1 MRDREISVEQEH
13 LDRVYRRL
21 EEKIHEAEFLMNDAA
36 KRGQVGTPGALAERD
51 AQVFR
56 AGIHLNRLNNEF
68 EDFLFGR
75 IDLLLGKDGK
85 KGPDGAYT
93 AVEPAEGAVR
103 DDGTADI
110 AETLHIGRI
119 GVLDSEYAPLVI
131 DWRAPAAAPF
141 YRSTPVDPGRV
152 VRRRVIRSKGRRV
165 LGVEDDLMRPE
176 LKAFLDGGELAVIGD
191 GALMA
196 ALGQARSHT
205 MRDIVASI
213 QAEQDLVIRAP
224 AASVTYVEGGPGTGK
239 TAVALHRA
247 AYLLYQDRR
256 RYSGGILIV
265 SPTPLLVAYTEGV
278 LPSLGEEGQVAI
290 RAIGSLVD
298 GAEATLYDSPSTARA
313 KGSYRMLRVLRKAAR
328 GALELGPAGMLGGA
342 DGSGTGAGGGSA
354 SGSGASGADA
364 SGAGAGGADASG
376 TGTGGANGTRSG
388 RSAGNGTGS
397 EMSGAEASG
406 TGVGGANGT
415 RSGRSAGNG
424 TGSEMSGAD
433 ASGSEAGEAEASGS
447 GTSGADASG
456 TGTSGAYGTR
466 SGRSGANGAGAG
478 NGSGVGTAAANG
490 RGSGTAPASSGS
502 ASATAPTQ
510 LSFGDDGDGESPAAP
525 APVGPPT
532 RLRVVAFG
540 RRLELEA
547 AELERI
553 RRNALGGTAPVN
565 LLRPRAR
572 KLLLDALWA
581 QSGAATRHTDPELA
595 AELRSSFDEDV
606 TSEDSFIAFLDAW
619 WPELTPRA
627 VLAAMADER
636 RLGRW
641 ARRILNPG
649 EVRRVARSLRRDGH
663 SVHDIAMLDEL
674 QAILGTPARPRK
686 KRELDPLDQL
696 TGLEELMP
704 VREESQRERAERLAQ
719 ERTEYA
725 HVIVDEAQDLTPM
738 QWRMVGRRGR
748 HATWTVVGDPAQS
761 SWSDPDEAAEARDEA
776 LGTRPRRRFE
786 LTVNYRNPA
795 EIAELAAK
803 VLALAMPGS
812 KAPSAVR
819 STGVEPRFTVV
830 QKSLG
835 ETVRAEAARLLDLVD
850 GTVGVVVAM
859 QRREEAARWLAGLGE
874 RVVALGSLEAKG
886 LEYDATVVV
895 SPAEIADESPAG
907 LRVLYVALTRATQQL
922 TVVSADRDQP
932 DGSGV
937 PDLLRD

>member
-1 MRDREISVEQEH
+1 MAAQAQQDSAVDSEHDPARRDSAREDSVRDREIDVEQAH

-21 EEKIHEAEFLMNDAA
+21 EEKIHEAEFLMHDAA
-36 KRGQVGTPGALAERD
+36 QRGHVGTPGALAERD

-93 AVEPAEGAVR
+93 AVEPAEGALGP
-103 DDGTADI
+103 DNTADI

-119 GVLDSEYAPLVI
+119 GVLDEDYAPLVI

-176 LKAFLDGGELAVIGD
+176 VTARLDGEELAVVGD

-196 ALGQARSHT
+196 ALGQARTHS

-213 QAEQDLVIRAP
+213 QAEQDRVIRAP

-256 RYSGGILIV
+256 RYAGGILIV

-298 GAEATLYDSPSTARA
+298 GAEATLYDSPATARA
-313 KGSYRMLRVLRKAAR
+313 KGSSRMLRVLRKAAR
-328 GALELGPAGMLGGA
+328 GALEPA
-342 DGSGTGAGGGSA
+342 DS
-354 SGSGASGADA
+354 
-364 SGAGAGGADASG
+364 
-376 TGTGGANGTRSG
+376 
-388 RSAGNGTGS
+388 
-397 EMSGAEASG
+397 
-406 TGVGGANGT
+406 
-415 RSGRSAGNG
+415 
-424 TGSEMSGAD
+424 
-433 ASGSEAGEAEASGS
+433 
-447 GTSGADASG
+447 
-456 TGTSGAYGTR
+456 
-466 SGRSGANGAGAG
+466 
-478 NGSGVGTAAANG
+478 
-490 RGSGTAPASSGS
+490 
-502 ASATAPTQ
+502 PT
-510 LSFGDDGDGESPAAP
+510 L
-525 APVGPPT
+525 
-532 RLRVVAFG
+532 LRVVAFG

-547 AELERI
+547 EELAGI
-553 RRNALGGTAPVN
+553 RRTVLGGTAPVN

-572 KLLLDALWA
+572 RLLLDALWE
-581 QSGAATRHTDPELA
+581 QSGAGARHTDPELA

-606 TSEDSFIAFLDAW
+606 SSEDSFTAFLDAW
-619 WPELTPRA
+619 WPELSPGA

-641 ARRILNPG
+641 ARRVLNPG
-649 EVRRVARSLRRDGH
+649 EVRKVARSLRREGH
-663 SVHDIAMLDEL
+663 SVHDIALLDEL
-674 QAILGTPARPRK
+674 QAIVGTPARPRK
-686 KRELDPLDQL
+686 RREQDPLDQL

-704 VREESQRERAERLAQ
+704 QREETQWERAERLAQ

-761 SWSDPDEAAEARDEA
+761 SWSDPDEAAAARDEA
-776 LGTRPRRRFE
+776 LGSRPRRRFE

-812 KAPSAVR
+812 PSPSAVR
-819 STGVEPRFTVV
+819 STGVRPRFAVV
-830 QKSLG
+830 AESLAR
-835 ETVRAEAARLLDLVD
+835 TARAEAARLLGLVD

-859 QRREEAARWLAGLGE
+859 NRREEARRWLAGLGD

-922 TVVSADRDQP
+922 TVVSSERDEP
-932 DGSGV
+932 DASGV

>member
-1 MRDREISVEQEH
+1 MAAQEAVDTVRDREIGVEQEH
-13 LDRVYRRL
+13 LDHVYRRL

-36 KRGQVGTPGALAERD
+36 QRGQVGTPGALAERD

-75 IDLLLGKDGK
+75 IDLLYGKDGK

-93 AVEPAEGAVR
+93 SVEPAEDAVR
-103 DDGTADI
+103 PDNTADI
-110 AETLHIGRI
+110 GETLHIGRI
-119 GVLDSEYAPLVI
+119 GVLDSDYAPLVI

-152 VRRRVIRSKGRRV
+152 VRRRVIRSKGRQV

-176 LKAFLDGGELAVIGD
+176 LRASLDGHELPVIGD

-205 MRDIVASI
+205 MRDIVSSI

-256 RYSGGILIV
+256 RYAGGILIV
-265 SPTPLLVAYTEGV
+265 SPTPLLVSYTEGV

-290 RAIGSLVD
+290 RAVGSLVD
-298 GAEATLYDSPSTARA
+298 GAEATAYDEPAVARI
-313 KGSYRMLRVLRKAAR
+313 KGSSRMLHVLRKAAR
-328 GALELGPAGMLGGA
+328 GALETPAPKGQAQLALGEDP
-342 DGSGTGAGGGSA
+342 D
-354 SGSGASGADA
+354 
-364 SGAGAGGADASG
+364 
-376 TGTGGANGTRSG
+376 
-388 RSAGNGTGS
+388 
-397 EMSGAEASG
+397 GAE
-406 TGVGGANGT
+406 
-415 RSGRSAGNG
+415 
-424 TGSEMSGAD
+424 
-433 ASGSEAGEAEASGS
+433 
-447 GTSGADASG
+447 
-456 TGTSGAYGTR
+456 
-466 SGRSGANGAGAG
+466 
-478 NGSGVGTAAANG
+478 
-490 RGSGTAPASSGS
+490 
-502 ASATAPTQ
+502 
-510 LSFGDDGDGESPAAP
+510 ESAAP
-525 APVGPPT
+525 AGTPT

-547 AELERI
+547 DELRRI
-553 RRNALGGTAPVN
+553 RHNVLGGTAPVN

-572 KLLLDALWA
+572 RLLLDALYA
-581 QSGAATRHTDPELA
+581 KSGAAGRHSDPELA

-606 TSEDSFIAFLDAW
+606 STEDAFLGFLDAW
-619 WPELTPRA
+619 WPELTPRR
-627 VLAAMADER
+627 VLDAMSDER

-649 EVRRVARSLRRDGH
+649 EVRRLARSLRRTEL
-663 SVHDIAMLDEL
+663 SVHDVALLDEL
-674 QAILGTPARPRK
+674 HTLVGAPSRPRK
-686 KRELDPLDQL
+686 KREYDPLDQL

-704 VREESQRERAERLAQ
+704 VREETQRERAERLAA

-748 HATWTVVGDPAQS
+748 HATWTIVGDPAQS
-761 SWSDPDEAAEARDEA
+761 SWSDPDEAAAARDEA
-776 LGTRPRRRFE
+776 LGSRPRRRFE

-803 VLALAMPGS
+803 VLALAMPGKES
-812 KAPSAVR
+812 PRAVR
-819 STGVEPRFTVV
+819 STGVEPRFVRV
-830 QKSLG
+830 REVGGKPDLA
-835 ETVRAEAARLLDLVD
+835 ETVRSEARLLLERVE

-859 QRREEAARWLAGLGE
+859 NRRQEAARWLAELGD

-922 TVVSADRDQP
+922 TVVAAAADMP
-932 DGSGV
+932 DEAGV

>member
-1 MRDREISVEQEH
+1 MAAQDAAVESLRDREIGVEQEH
-13 LDRVYRRL
+13 LDRVYHRL
-21 EEKIHEAEFLMNDAA
+21 EEKIHEAEFLMDDAV

-56 AGIHLNRLNNEF
+56 AGIHLNRLNSEF

-75 IDLLLGKDGK
+75 IDLLLGKDGER
-85 KGPDGAYT
+85 GPDGAYT
-93 AVEPAEGAVR
+93 SVEPADDTVR
-103 DDGTADI
+103 EDATADI

-119 GVLDSEYAPLVI
+119 GVLDSDYAPLVI

-141 YRSTPVDPGRV
+141 YRSTPKEPGRV
-152 VRRRVIRSKGRRV
+152 VRRRVIRSKGRKV

-176 LKAFLDGGELAVIGD
+176 LTAFLGGEKLPVIGD

-205 MRDIVASI
+205 MRDIVSSI

-224 AASVTYVEGGPGTGK
+224 AASVTEVTGGPGTGK

-256 RYSGGILIV
+256 RYAGGILIV

-290 RAIGSLVD
+290 RAIGSLSD
-298 GAEATLYDSPSTARA
+298 DAAGPEGATAYDEPAVARI
-313 KGSYRMLRVLRKAAR
+313 KGSSRMLHVLRRAAR
-328 GALELGPAGMLGGA
+328 GALEQGRPTAPREEAGQLAFGEEPGQ
-342 DGSGTGAGGGSA
+342 GSA
-354 SGSGASGADA
+354 
-364 SGAGAGGADASG
+364 
-376 TGTGGANGTRSG
+376 
-388 RSAGNGTGS
+388 
-397 EMSGAEASG
+397 
-406 TGVGGANGT
+406 
-415 RSGRSAGNG
+415 
-424 TGSEMSGAD
+424 
-433 ASGSEAGEAEASGS
+433 
-447 GTSGADASG
+447 
-456 TGTSGAYGTR
+456 
-466 SGRSGANGAGAG
+466 
-478 NGSGVGTAAANG
+478 
-490 RGSGTAPASSGS
+490 
-502 ASATAPTQ
+502 AT
-510 LSFGDDGDGESPAAP
+510 
-525 APVGPPT
+525 PPT

-540 RRLELEA
+540 ARVELEA
-547 AELERI
+547 DELQRV
-553 RRNALGGTAPVN
+553 RHNALGGTAPVN

-572 KLLLDALWA
+572 KLLLDALWSKS
-581 QSGAATRHTDPELA
+581 SGRGRYTDPQLI

-606 TSEDSFIAFLDAW
+606 STETPFLEFLDAW
-619 WPELTPRA
+619 WPELTPRR

-636 RLGRW
+636 RLARW
-641 ARRILNPG
+641 SRRILNQG
-649 EVRRVARSLRRDGH
+649 ETRRLARSLKRLDADGGGPL
-663 SVHDIAMLDEL
+663 SVHDVALLDEL
-674 QAILGTPARPRK
+674 QALLGTPNRPRR
-686 KRELDPLDQL
+686 KREADPLDQL

-704 VREESQRERAERLAQ
+704 QREETQWERAERLAA

-748 HATWTVVGDPAQS
+748 HATWTIVGDPAQS
-761 SWSDPDEAAEARDEA
+761 SWSDPDEAAAARDEA
-776 LGTRPRRRFE
+776 LGSRPRRRFT

-803 VLALAMPGS
+803 VLALAMPGMES
-812 KAPSAVR
+812 PAAVR
-819 STGVEPRFTVV
+819 STGVVPRFEPVRGGD
-830 QKSLG
+830 LAA
-835 ETVRAEAARLLDLVD
+835 TVREEAARLLAEVD

-859 QRREEAARWLAGLGE
+859 NRRAQAREWLAELGE
-874 RVVALGSLEAKG
+874 RAVALGSLEAKG

-922 TVVSADRDQP
+922 TVVSGERDMP
-932 DGSGV
+932 DEDGV

>member
-1 MRDREISVEQEH
+1 MAAQAQQETALGSVHDSVRQKSLRDDSVRDREISVEQEH

-103 DDGTADI
+103 DNNTADI

-119 GVLDSEYAPLVI
+119 GVLDTDYAPLVI

-141 YRSTPVDPGRV
+141 YRSTPVEPGRV
-152 VRRRVIRSKGRRV
+152 VRRRVIRSKGRKV

-176 LKAFLDGGELAVIGD
+176 LKATLDGRELPVIGD

-256 RYSGGILIV
+256 RYAGGILIV

-298 GAEATLYDSPSTARA
+298 GAEAALYDSPAVARA
-313 KGSYRMLRVLRKAAR
+313 KGSYRMLKVLRKAAR
-328 GALELGPAGMLGGA
+328 GALEAPS
-342 DGSGTGAGGGSA
+342 GS
-354 SGSGASGADA
+354 SGSGGRS
-364 SGAGAGGADASG
+364 SNGGGPGRSS
-376 TGTGGANGTRSG
+376 NGG
-388 RSAGNGTGS
+388 RSA
-397 EMSGAEASG
+397 
-406 TGVGGANGT
+406 
-415 RSGRSAGNG
+415 
-424 TGSEMSGAD
+424 
-433 ASGSEAGEAEASGS
+433 
-447 GTSGADASG
+447 
-456 TGTSGAYGTR
+456 
-466 SGRSGANGAGAG
+466 AGA
-478 NGSGVGTAAANG
+478 SDQ
-490 RGSGTAPASSGS
+490 
-502 ASATAPTQ
+502 Q
-510 LSFGDDGDGESPAAP
+510 LSFGEGFGEDSDDDGDGRPQVPA
-525 APVGPPT
+525 GTPT

-547 AELERI
+547 PELDRI
-553 RRNALGGTAPVN
+553 RNNALSGTAPVN

-581 QSGAATRHTDPELA
+581 RSGAGTRHSDPELA
-595 AELRSSFDEDV
+595 AELRSSFDEDI
-606 TSEDSFIAFLDAW
+606 TSEDSFIEFLDVW
-619 WPELTPRA
+619 WPELTPRG

-649 EVRRVARSLRRDGH
+649 EVRRVARSLKRDGL
-663 SVHDIAMLDEL
+663 SVHDVAMLDEL
-674 QAILGTPARPRK
+674 NAILGSPARPRK
-686 KRELDPLDQL
+686 RRELDPLDQL

-704 VREESQRERAERLAQ
+704 TREETQWERAERLAQ

-748 HATWTVVGDPAQS
+748 QATWTVVGDPAQS

-776 LGTRPRRRFE
+776 LGSRPRRRFT
-786 LTVNYRNPA
+786 LSVNYRNPA

-803 VLALAMPGS
+803 ILALAMPGAES
-812 KAPSAVR
+812 PSAVR
-819 STGVEPRFTVV
+819 STGVEPYFAVV
-830 QKSLG
+830 RDSLAQ
-835 ETVRAEAARLLDLVD
+835 TVRAEAARLLDRVD

-859 QRREEAARWLAGLGE
+859 NRRDEAARWLKGLGD

-922 TVVSADRDQP
+922 TIVSADRDEP
-932 DGSGV
+932 DGNGV

>member
-1 MRDREISVEQEH
+1 MAAQAQQETALRSASDTVQDSVREREISVEQEH

-21 EEKIHEAEFLMNDAA
+21 EEKIHQAEFLLQDASQ
-36 KRGQVGTPGALAERD
+36 RGQVGTPGALAERD

-93 AVEPAEGAVR
+93 AVEPAEGVIR
-103 DDGTADI
+103 DDNTADI

-119 GVLDSEYAPLVI
+119 GVLDEEYAPLVI

-176 LKAFLDGGELAVIGD
+176 LTAYLAGRELPAIGD

-196 ALGQARSHT
+196 ALGQARTHT
-205 MRDIVASI
+205 MRDIVSSI

-224 AASVTYVEGGPGTGK
+224 AASVAYVEGGPGTGK

-256 RYSGGILIV
+256 RYAGGILIV

-298 GAEATLYDSPSTARA
+298 GAEATLYDSPAVARA

-328 GALELGPAGMLGGA
+328 GALEVSPRSTTGP
-342 DGSGTGAGGGSA
+342 TGP
-354 SGSGASGADA
+354 
-364 SGAGAGGADASG
+364 
-376 TGTGGANGTRSG
+376 TG
-388 RSAGNGTGS
+388 
-397 EMSGAEASG
+397 
-406 TGVGGANGT
+406 
-415 RSGRSAGNG
+415 
-424 TGSEMSGAD
+424 
-433 ASGSEAGEAEASGS
+433 
-447 GTSGADASG
+447 
-456 TGTSGAYGTR
+456 
-466 SGRSGANGAGAG
+466 
-478 NGSGVGTAAANG
+478 
-490 RGSGTAPASSGS
+490 
-502 ASATAPTQ
+502 Q
-510 LSFGDDGDGESPAAP
+510 LAFGDDTDAP
-525 APVGPPT
+525 AGTPT
-532 RLRVVAFG
+532 RLRVVAFN

-547 AELERI
+547 DALDHV
-553 RRNALGGTAPVN
+553 RRTALSGTAPVN

-572 KLLLDALWA
+572 KLLLDALWER
-581 QSGAATRHTDPELA
+581 SGAASRHTDPQLA
-595 AELRSSFDEDV
+595 AELRLSFDEDV
-606 TSEDSFIAFLDAW
+606 STEDAFIEFLDAW
-619 WPELTPRA
+619 WPELTPRG

-649 EVRRVARSLRRDGH
+649 EVRRVARSLKRDGH

-674 QAILGTPARPRK
+674 QAILGSPARPKK

-696 TGLEELMP
+696 TGLDELMP

-719 ERTEYA
+719 ERVEYA

-776 LGTRPRRRFE
+776 LGTRPRRRFT

-795 EIAELAAK
+795 EIADLAAK
-803 VLALAMPGS
+803 VLALAMPGAQS
-812 KAPSAVR
+812 PRAVR
-819 STGVEPRFTVV
+819 STGIVPRYSVV
-830 QKSLG
+830 GRTLA
-835 ETVRAEAARLLDLVD
+835 ETVREETARLLDQVD

-859 QRREEAARWLAGLGE
+859 NRREEARRWLEGLGD
-874 RVVALGSLEAKG
+874 RAVALGSLEAKG

-922 TVVSADRDQP
+922 TVVSGERDQP
-932 DGSGV
+932 DADGV

>member
-1 MRDREISVEQEH
+1 MAAQAPQETALEDSSRNREIGVEQVH
-13 LDRVYRRL
+13 LNRVYQRL

-36 KRGQVGTPGALAERD
+36 QRGQVGTPGALAERD

-56 AGIHLNRLNNEF
+56 AGVHLNRLNNEF

-75 IDLLLGKDGK
+75 IDLLPGKDGK

-103 DDGTADI
+103 EDNTADI

-119 GVLDSEYAPLVI
+119 GVLDQDYAPLVI

-165 LGVEDDLMRPE
+165 LSVEDDLMRPE
-176 LKAFLDGGELAVIGD
+176 LKAFLGGDELPVIGD

-256 RYSGGILIV
+256 RYAGGILIV

-298 GAEATLYDSPSTARA
+298 GAEATLYDSPATARA
-313 KGSYRMLRVLRKAAR
+313 KGSYRMLKVLRKAAR
-328 GALELGPAGMLGGA
+328 GALELGPGN
-342 DGSGTGAGGGSA
+342 
-354 SGSGASGADA
+354 GADA
-364 SGAGAGGADASG
+364 RRP
-376 TGTGGANGTRSG
+376 ANG
-388 RSAGNGTGS
+388 
-397 EMSGAEASG
+397 
-406 TGVGGANGT
+406 
-415 RSGRSAGNG
+415 
-424 TGSEMSGAD
+424 D
-433 ASGSEAGEAEASGS
+433 I
-447 GTSGADASG
+447 
-456 TGTSGAYGTR
+456 
-466 SGRSGANGAGAG
+466 
-478 NGSGVGTAAANG
+478 AANRTG
-490 RGSGTAPASSGS
+490 
-502 ASATAPTQ
+502 Q
-510 LSFGDDGDGESPAAP
+510 LAFGDDDASARTPA
-525 APVGPPT
+525 GPST

-547 AELERI
+547 DALERI
-553 RRNALGGTAPVN
+553 RRTALGGTAPVN

-581 QSGAATRHTDPELA
+581 QSGGATRHTDPELA
-595 AELRSSFDEDV
+595 AELRASFDEDV
-606 TSEDSFIAFLDAW
+606 MSEDSFIAFVDAW

-627 VLAAMADER
+627 VLTAMADER

-641 ARRILNPG
+641 ARRVLNPG
-649 EVRRVARSLRRDGH
+649 EVRKVARSLKRDGY

-674 QAILGTPARPRK
+674 QSILGTPARPRK
-686 KRELDPLDQL
+686 TRELDPLDQL

-704 VREESQRERAERLAQ
+704 VREESQRERAERLAA
-719 ERTEYA
+719 ERIEYA
-725 HVIVDEAQDLTPM
+725 HVIVDESQDVTPM
-738 QWRMVGRRGR
+738 QWRMLGRRGR

-761 SWSDPDEAAEARDEA
+761 SWSDVDEAAEARDEA
-776 LGTRPRRRFE
+776 LGTRPRRRFQ

-795 EIAELAAK
+795 EIAQLAAK

-812 KAPSAVR
+812 TAPSAVR
-819 STGVEPRFTVV
+819 STGVEPRFTAVRD
-830 QKSLG
+830 SLPQ
-835 ETVRAEAARLLDLVD
+835 TVREEAARLLDRVD

-859 QRREEAARWLAGLGE
+859 QRREEAAKWLAGLGD

-922 TVVSADRDQP
+922 TVVSGDRDEP
-932 DGSGV
+932 DASGV

>member
-1 MRDREISVEQEH
+1 MAAQAQPSAVGSVQDSVRDREISGEQEH

-56 AGIHLNRLNNEF
+56 AGVHLNRLNNEF

-75 IDLLLGKDGK
+75 IDLLPGKDGK

-103 DDGTADI
+103 EDSTADI

-176 LKAFLDGGELAVIGD
+176 LKAFLDGHELPVIGD

-298 GAEATLYDSPSTARA
+298 GVEATLYDSPAVARA
-313 KGSYRMLRVLRKAAR
+313 KGSYRMLKVLRKAAR
-328 GALELGPAGMLGGA
+328 GVLELGAG
-342 DGSGTGAGGGSA
+342 GTEAGPGGSA
-354 SGSGASGADA
+354 RARGAGRAPGRPDSGQLAFGDFDA
-364 SGAGAGGADASG
+364 SDGG
-376 TGTGGANGTRSG
+376 TGD
-388 RSAGNGTGS
+388 GNGT
-397 EMSGAEASG
+397 
-406 TGVGGANGT
+406 
-415 RSGRSAGNG
+415 
-424 TGSEMSGAD
+424 
-433 ASGSEAGEAEASGS
+433 
-447 GTSGADASG
+447 
-456 TGTSGAYGTR
+456 
-466 SGRSGANGAGAG
+466 
-478 NGSGVGTAAANG
+478 
-490 RGSGTAPASSGS
+490 
-502 ASATAPTQ
+502 ATAV
-510 LSFGDDGDGESPAAP
+510 SPQP
-525 APVGPPT
+525 PSGPPT

-547 AELERI
+547 DELERI
-553 RRNALGGTAPVN
+553 RRNALSGTAPVN

-581 QSGAATRHTDPELA
+581 RSGAGGRHTDPELA
-595 AELRSSFDEDV
+595 AELRSSFDEDI
-606 TSEDSFIAFLDAW
+606 TSEDGFIEFLDAW
-619 WPELTPRA
+619 WPELTPKT

-649 EVRRVARSLRRDGH
+649 EVRRVARSLRRDGLT
-663 SVHDIAMLDEL
+663 VHDIAMLDEL
-674 QAILGTPARPRK
+674 QAVLGAPARPRK
-686 KRELDPLDQL
+686 RRELDPLDQL

-719 ERTEYA
+719 ERVEYA

-776 LGTRPRRRFE
+776 LGSRPRRRFE
-786 LTVNYRNPA
+786 LTVNYRNPS

-803 VLALAMPGS
+803 VLALAMPGATS
-812 KAPSAVR
+812 PSAVR

-830 QKSLG
+830 RKSLG
-835 ETVRAEAARLLDLVD
+835 ETVREEAARLLGLVD

-859 QRREEAARWLAGLGE
+859 NRREEAARWLTGLGD

-922 TVVSADRDQP
+922 TVVSADRDQS
-932 DGSGV
+932 DGEGV

>member
-1 MRDREISVEQEH
+1 
-13 LDRVYRRL
+13 
-21 EEKIHEAEFLMNDAA
+21 MNDAA
-36 KRGQVGTPGALAERD
+36 QRGQVGTPGALAERD

-56 AGIHLNRLNNEF
+56 AGVHLNRLNNEF

-75 IDLLLGKDGK
+75 IDLLTGKDGK

-103 DDGTADI
+103 EDDTADI

-119 GVLDSEYAPLVI
+119 GVLDQDYAPLVI

-152 VRRRVIRSKGRRV
+152 VRRRVIRSKGRKV

-176 LKAFLDGGELAVIGD
+176 LTAFLDGHELPVIGD

-256 RYSGGILIV
+256 RYAGGILIV

-290 RAIGSLVD
+290 RAIGSLVE
-298 GAEATLYDSPSTARA
+298 GNEAALYDAPSVARA
-313 KGSYRMLRVLRKAAR
+313 KGSYRMLKVLRKAAR
-328 GALELGPAGMLGGA
+328 GALEL
-342 DGSGTGAGGGSA
+342 S
-354 SGSGASGADA
+354 DA
-364 SGAGAGGADASG
+364 
-376 TGTGGANGTRSG
+376 
-388 RSAGNGTGS
+388 
-397 EMSGAEASG
+397 
-406 TGVGGANGT
+406 
-415 RSGRSAGNG
+415 
-424 TGSEMSGAD
+424 
-433 ASGSEAGEAEASGS
+433 
-447 GTSGADASG
+447 
-456 TGTSGAYGTR
+456 
-466 SGRSGANGAGAG
+466 
-478 NGSGVGTAAANG
+478 
-490 RGSGTAPASSGS
+490 
-502 ASATAPTQ
+502 
-510 LSFGDDGDGESPAAP
+510 
-525 APVGPPT
+525 PT

-547 AELERI
+547 QDLEAI
-553 RRNALGGTAPVN
+553 RRAALGGTAPVN

-572 KLLLDALWA
+572 KLLLDALWE
-581 QSGAATRHTDPELA
+581 QSGSANRHSDPELA
-595 AELRSSFDEDV
+595 AELRSSFDEDI
-606 TSEDSFIAFLDAW
+606 TSEDAFIAFLDAW
-619 WPELTPRA
+619 WPELTPAA
-627 VLAAMADER
+627 VLDAMTDER

-649 EVRRVARSLRRDGH
+649 EVRKVARSLKRDGR
-663 SVHDIAMLDEL
+663 SVHDIALLDEL
-674 QAILGTPARPRK
+674 QAILGAPARPRR

-761 SWSDPDEAAEARDEA
+761 SWSDPDEAAQARDEA
-776 LGTRPRRRFE
+776 LGTRPRRRFQ

-795 EIAELAAK
+795 EIADLASK

-812 KAPSAVR
+812 ESPKAVR

-830 QKSLG
+830 EDTLA
-835 ETVRAEAARLLDLVD
+835 ETVRDEAARLLERVD

-859 QRREEAARWLAGLGE
+859 QRRAEARRWLAGLGD

-922 TVVSADRDQP
+922 TVVSAERDEP
-932 DGSGV
+932 DAAGV

>member
-1 MRDREISVEQEH
+1 MAAQHAAHAAHAAPDSLRDREIAVEQEH
-13 LDRVYRRL
+13 LDQVYRRL
-21 EEKIHEAEFLMNDAA
+21 EEKIHEAEFLMHDAA
-36 KRGQVGTPGALAERD
+36 QRGQVGTPGALAERD

-75 IDLLLGKDGK
+75 IDLLPGKDGK

-93 AVEPAEGAVR
+93 AVEPADGAVR
-103 DDGTADI
+103 TEGADQVADI

-119 GVLDSEYAPLVI
+119 GVLDADYTPLVI

-176 LKAFLDGGELAVIGD
+176 LTARLDGDDLAVIGD

-196 ALGQARSHT
+196 ALGQARGHT
-205 MRDIVASI
+205 MRDIVSSI

-224 AASVTYVEGGPGTGK
+224 AASVTQVEGGPGTGK

-256 RYSGGILIV
+256 RYAGGILIV

-290 RAIGSLVD
+290 RAVGSLVD
-298 GAEATLYDSPSTARA
+298 GADATVYDTPATARV
-313 KGSYRMLRVLRKAAR
+313 KGSSRMLRVLRKAAR
-328 GALELGPAGMLGGA
+328 GALELP
-342 DGSGTGAGGGSA
+342 GT
-354 SGSGASGADA
+354 
-364 SGAGAGGADASG
+364 
-376 TGTGGANGTRSG
+376 
-388 RSAGNGTGS
+388 
-397 EMSGAEASG
+397 
-406 TGVGGANGT
+406 
-415 RSGRSAGNG
+415 
-424 TGSEMSGAD
+424 
-433 ASGSEAGEAEASGS
+433 
-447 GTSGADASG
+447 
-456 TGTSGAYGTR
+456 
-466 SGRSGANGAGAG
+466 
-478 NGSGVGTAAANG
+478 
-490 RGSGTAPASSGS
+490 
-502 ASATAPTQ
+502 
-510 LSFGDDGDGESPAAP
+510 
-525 APVGPPT
+525 PV
-532 RLRVVAFG
+532 RLRVVAFN

-547 AELERI
+547 AELDDI
-553 RRNALGGTAPVN
+553 RRTALSGTAPVN

-572 KLLLDALWA
+572 RLLLDALWHR
-581 QSGAATRHTDPELA
+581 SGAGSRHTDPELA
-595 AELRSSFDEDV
+595 AELRSSFDEDIS
-606 TSEDSFIAFLDAW
+606 SEDAFQEFLDAW
-619 WPELTPRA
+619 WPELTPRG
-627 VLAAMADER
+627 VLASMGDER

-641 ARRILNPG
+641 ARRELNQG
-649 EVRRVARSLRRDGH
+649 EVRRTARSLQRDAL
-663 SVHDIAMLDEL
+663 SVHDVALLDEL
-674 QAILGTPARPRK
+674 QSILGTPARPRK
-686 KRELDPLDQL
+686 RPADADPLDHL

-704 VREESQRERAERLAQ
+704 VREESRRERAERLAQ

-761 SWSDPDEAAEARDEA
+761 SWSDPKEAAEARDEA
-776 LGTRPRRRFE
+776 LGSRPRRRFA

-795 EIAELAAK
+795 EIADLASR
-803 VLALAMPGS
+803 VLALAMPG
-812 KAPSAVR
+812 APSPTAVR
-819 STGVEPRFTVV
+819 STGVRPRFATVGDGG
-830 QKSLG
+830 QG
-835 ETVRAEAARLLDLVD
+835 RTVREEAARLLDEVD

-859 QRREEAARWLAGLGE
+859 NRREEAARWLAGLGD

-907 LRVLYVALTRATQQL
+907 LRVLYVALTRATQRL
-922 TVVSADRDQP
+922 TVVSGRRDDP
-932 DGSGV
+932 DTDGV
-937 PDLLRD
+937 PDLLRE

>member
-1 MRDREISVEQEH
+1 MAAQAQQETALVPVEDSSVQDSVRDREISVEQEH

-21 EEKIHEAEFLMNDAA
+21 EEKINEAEFLMHDAA

-75 IDLLLGKDGK
+75 IDLLRGMDGK

-93 AVEPAEGAVR
+93 AVEAAEGAVSPE
-103 DDGTADI
+103 GTADI

-119 GVLDSEYAPLVI
+119 GVLDEDYSPLVI

-152 VRRRVIRSKGRRV
+152 VRRRVIRSKGRQV

-176 LKAFLDGGELAVIGD
+176 LKASLDGRELAVIGD

-205 MRDIVASI
+205 MRDIVSSI

-256 RYSGGILIV
+256 RYAGGILIV

-298 GAEATLYDSPSTARA
+298 GAEATLYDSPAVARA
-313 KGSYRMLRVLRKAAR
+313 KGSYRMLAVLRKAAR
-328 GALELGPAGMLGGA
+328 GALEQYDSSTA
-342 DGSGTGAGGGSA
+342 
-354 SGSGASGADA
+354 
-364 SGAGAGGADASG
+364 
-376 TGTGGANGTRSG
+376 
-388 RSAGNGTGS
+388 
-397 EMSGAEASG
+397 
-406 TGVGGANGT
+406 
-415 RSGRSAGNG
+415 
-424 TGSEMSGAD
+424 
-433 ASGSEAGEAEASGS
+433 
-447 GTSGADASG
+447 TS
-456 TGTSGAYGTR
+456 
-466 SGRSGANGAGAG
+466 
-478 NGSGVGTAAANG
+478 
-490 RGSGTAPASSGS
+490 
-502 ASATAPTQ
+502 
-510 LSFGDDGDGESPAAP
+510 
-525 APVGPPT
+525 

-540 RRLELEA
+540 RRIELEA
-547 AELERI
+547 PELARI
-553 RRNALGGTAPVN
+553 RESALSGTAPVN

-572 KLLLDALWA
+572 RLLLDALWA
-581 QSGAATRHTDPELA
+581 RSGAQSRHTDRELA

-606 TSEDSFIAFLDAW
+606 TSEDDFIAFLDAW
-619 WPELTPRA
+619 WPELTPA
-627 VLAAMADER
+627 SVLAAMSDER

-649 EVRRVARSLRRDGH
+649 EVRRVARALKRDGL
-663 SVHDIAMLDEL
+663 SVHDVAMLDEL
-674 QAILGTPARPRK
+674 GAILGTPARPRK
-686 KRELDPLDQL
+686 RRDLDPMDQL
-696 TGLEELMP
+696 SGLEELMP
-704 VREESQRERAERLAQ
+704 VREETQRERAERLAQ

-738 QWRMVGRRGR
+738 QWRMIGRRGR

-776 LGTRPRRRFE
+776 LGSRPRRRFT

-812 KAPSAVR
+812 ESPRAVR
-819 STGVEPRFTVV
+819 STGVEPRFVGANTGHGADARD
-830 QKSLG
+830 SLAQA
-835 ETVRAEAARLLDLVD
+835 VRDEAARLLDLVD

-859 QRREEAARWLAGLGE
+859 NRREEAARWLAGLGD

-922 TVVSADRDQP
+922 TVVSADRDEP
-932 DGSGV
+932 DAQGV

>member
-1 MRDREISVEQEH
+1 MAAQAQPSAVGSVQDSVRDHEIGVEQEH

-56 AGIHLNRLNNEF
+56 AGVHLNRLNNEF

-103 DDGTADI
+103 EDGTADI

-119 GVLDSEYAPLVI
+119 GVLDSDYAPLVI

-176 LKAFLDGGELAVIGD
+176 LRAFLDGRGLPVIGD

-256 RYSGGILIV
+256 RYAGGILIV

-298 GAEATLYDSPSTARA
+298 GVEATLYDSPAVARA
-313 KGSYRMLRVLRKAAR
+313 KGSYRMLKVLRKAAR
-328 GALELGPAGMLGGA
+328 GALEVGGHSAG
-342 DGSGTGAGGGSA
+342 
-354 SGSGASGADA
+354 SGSGQLAF
-364 SGAGAGGADASG
+364 
-376 TGTGGANGTRSG
+376 
-388 RSAGNGTGS
+388 
-397 EMSGAEASG
+397 
-406 TGVGGANGT
+406 
-415 RSGRSAGNG
+415 
-424 TGSEMSGAD
+424 
-433 ASGSEAGEAEASGS
+433 GEDD
-447 GTSGADASG
+447 TS
-456 TGTSGAYGTR
+456 T
-466 SGRSGANGAGAG
+466 
-478 NGSGVGTAAANG
+478 
-490 RGSGTAPASSGS
+490 ASS
-502 ASATAPTQ
+502 TT
-510 LSFGDDGDGESPAAP
+510 
-525 APVGPPT
+525 PPT

-547 AELERI
+547 DELENI
-553 RRNALGGTAPVN
+553 RRNALSGTAPVN

-581 QSGAATRHTDPELA
+581 RSGAGTRHTDPELA
-595 AELRSSFDEDV
+595 AELRSSFDEDI
-606 TSEDSFIAFLDAW
+606 TSEDSFIEFLDAW
-619 WPELTPRA
+619 WPELTPKA

-649 EVRRVARSLRRDGH
+649 EVRRVARSLRRDGL

-674 QAILGTPARPRK
+674 QAVLGTPARPRK
-686 KRELDPLDQL
+686 RRELDPLDHL

-719 ERTEYA
+719 ERVEYA

-776 LGTRPRRRFE
+776 LGTRPRRRFQ
-786 LTVNYRNPA
+786 LTVNYRNPS
-795 EIAELAAK
+795 EIADLAAK

-812 KAPSAVR
+812 TAPSAVR
-819 STGVEPRFTVV
+819 STGVQPRFVTTNSGRGAVTR
-830 QKSLG
+830 KSLG
-835 ETVRAEAARLLDLVD
+835 ETVREEAARLLDLVD

-859 QRREEAARWLAGLGE
+859 NRREEAARWLTGLGD

-922 TVVSADRDQP
+922 TVVSAERDQP
-932 DGSGV
+932 DRDGV

>member
-1 MRDREISVEQEH
+1 MPSGTRDREIGVEQDH

-21 EEKIHEAEFLMNDAA
+21 EEKIHEAEFLMDDAA

-56 AGIHLNRLNNEF
+56 AGVHLNRLNNEF

-75 IDLLLGKDGK
+75 IDLLRGKDGK

-103 DDGTADI
+103 EDNTADI

-119 GVLDSEYAPLVI
+119 GVLDSDYSPLVI

-176 LKAFLDGGELAVIGD
+176 LTARLDGEELPVIGD

-196 ALGQARSHT
+196 ALGQARSHS

-213 QAEQDLVIRAP
+213 QAEQDRVIRAP

-247 AYLLYQDRR
+247 AFLLYQDRR
-256 RYSGGILIV
+256 RYAGGILIV

-290 RAIGSLVD
+290 RAVGSLVD
-298 GAEATLYDSPSTARA
+298 GAEATVYDSPAVARV
-313 KGSYRMLRVLRKAAR
+313 KGSSRMLKVLRKAAR
-328 GALELGPAGMLGGA
+328 GALETGTEPRPRTAPAGQLTFGEPGGA
-342 DGSGTGAGGGSA
+342 DG
-354 SGSGASGADA
+354 DA
-364 SGAGAGGADASG
+364 
-376 TGTGGANGTRSG
+376 
-388 RSAGNGTGS
+388 
-397 EMSGAEASG
+397 
-406 TGVGGANGT
+406 
-415 RSGRSAGNG
+415 
-424 TGSEMSGAD
+424 
-433 ASGSEAGEAEASGS
+433 
-447 GTSGADASG
+447 
-456 TGTSGAYGTR
+456 
-466 SGRSGANGAGAG
+466 
-478 NGSGVGTAAANG
+478 
-490 RGSGTAPASSGS
+490 
-502 ASATAPTQ
+502 
-510 LSFGDDGDGESPAAP
+510 DGDGTGHDAEGGTAGAT
-525 APVGPPT
+525 PT

-547 AELERI
+547 DALDRI

-581 QSGAATRHTDPELA
+581 QSGAAGRHTDPELA
-595 AELRSSFDEDV
+595 AELRSSFDDDV
-606 TSEDSFIAFLDAW
+606 SSEDDFLHFLDAW

-627 VLAAMADER
+627 VLAAMGDER

-641 ARRILNPG
+641 ARRVLNPG
-649 EVRRVARSLRRDGH
+649 EVRKVARSLGREGL
-663 SVHDIAMLDEL
+663 SVHDVALLDEL
-674 QAILGTPARPRK
+674 QAILGTPHRPRK
-686 KRELDPLDQL
+686 KRDLDPLDLL

-704 VREESQRERAERLAQ
+704 QREETQRERAERLAA

-776 LGTRPRRRFE
+776 LGTRPRRRFT

-803 VLALAMPGS
+803 VLALAMPGAES
-812 KAPSAVR
+812 PSAVR
-819 STGVEPRFTVV
+819 STGVEPRFSVV
-830 QKSLG
+830 GGDGLAAA
-835 ETVRAEAARLLDLVD
+835 VREEAARLLDRVD

-859 QRREEAARWLAGLGE
+859 NRREQAARWLAGLGD

-886 LEYDATVVV
+886 LEYDATLVV

-922 TVVSADRDQP
+922 TVLSGERDEP
-932 DGSGV
+932 DPRGV

>member
-1 MRDREISVEQEH
+1 MAAQVQQETLDSAHDSVREKEIGVEQEH

-36 KRGQVGTPGALAERD
+36 QRGQVGTPGALAERD

-93 AVEPAEGAVR
+93 AVEPAEGTVR
-103 DDGTADI
+103 PDNTADI

-119 GVLDSEYAPLVI
+119 GVLDSDYAPLVI

-152 VRRRVIRSKGRRV
+152 VRRRVIRSKGRKV

-176 LKAFLDGGELAVIGD
+176 LKAFLDGGELPVIGD

-256 RYSGGILIV
+256 RYAGGILIV

-298 GAEATLYDSPSTARA
+298 GAEATLYDSPAVARA
-313 KGSYRMLRVLRKAAR
+313 KGSYRMLKVLRKAAR
-328 GALELGPAGMLGGA
+328 GALE
-342 DGSGTGAGGGSA
+342 SG
-354 SGSGASGADA
+354 DA
-364 SGAGAGGADASG
+364 
-376 TGTGGANGTRSG
+376 
-388 RSAGNGTGS
+388 
-397 EMSGAEASG
+397 
-406 TGVGGANGT
+406 
-415 RSGRSAGNG
+415 
-424 TGSEMSGAD
+424 
-433 ASGSEAGEAEASGS
+433 
-447 GTSGADASG
+447 
-456 TGTSGAYGTR
+456 
-466 SGRSGANGAGAG
+466 
-478 NGSGVGTAAANG
+478 
-490 RGSGTAPASSGS
+490 
-502 ASATAPTQ
+502 
-510 LSFGDDGDGESPAAP
+510 
-525 APVGPPT
+525 PT

-540 RRLELEA
+540 RRIELEA
-547 AELERI
+547 AELDRI
-553 RRNALGGTAPVN
+553 RHNALGGTAPVN

-581 QSGAATRHTDPELA
+581 RSGAAGRHSDPELA
-595 AELRSSFDEDV
+595 AELRSSFDEDI
-606 TSEDSFIAFLDAW
+606 TSEDAFIAFLDAW
-619 WPELTPRA
+619 WPELTPRG

-641 ARRILNPG
+641 ARRILNPS
-649 EVRRVARSLRRDGH
+649 EVRRVARSLKRDGL
-663 SVHDIAMLDEL
+663 SVHDVAVLDEL
-674 QAILGTPARPRK
+674 QAALGLPARPRK
-686 KRELDPLDQL
+686 RRDLDPLDQL

-704 VREESQRERAERLAQ
+704 VREETQRERAERLAQ

-776 LGTRPRRRFE
+776 LGTRPRRRFT

-812 KAPSAVR
+812 ESPSAVR
-819 STGVEPRFTVV
+819 STGVEPRFVTAVRE
-830 QKSLG
+830 SLAR
-835 ETVRAEAARLLDLVD
+835 TVRAEAARLLDLVD

-859 QRREEAARWLAGLGE
+859 NRRDEAARWLAGLGD

-922 TVVSADRDQP
+922 TLVSGERDDP
-932 DGSGV
+932 DEKGV

>member
-1 MRDREISVEQEH
+1 MAAQVQQETAFGPVDESSVQDSVSDSTQDSVRDREISVEQEH

-21 EEKIHEAEFLMNDAA
+21 EEKIHEAEFLMQDAA
-36 KRGQVGTPGALAERD
+36 QRGQVGTPGALAERD

-93 AVEPAEGAVR
+93 AVEPAEGVVR
-103 DDGTADI
+103 DDNTADI

-119 GVLDSEYAPLVI
+119 GVLDAEYAPLVI

-152 VRRRVIRSKGRRV
+152 VRRRVIRSKGRKV

-176 LKAFLDGGELAVIGD
+176 LTASLNDEPLAVIGD

-256 RYSGGILIV
+256 RYAGGILIV

-298 GAEATLYDSPSTARA
+298 GAEATLYDSPSVARA
-313 KGSYRMLRVLRKAAR
+313 KGSHRMLKVLRKAAR
-328 GALELGPAGMLGGA
+328 GALELGP
-342 DGSGTGAGGGSA
+342 SAGGPSTRGQFAGGPS
-354 SGSGASGADA
+354 
-364 SGAGAGGADASG
+364 AGANGSR
-376 TGTGGANGTRSG
+376 TGGAG
-388 RSAGNGTGS
+388 RTSAH
-397 EMSGAEASG
+397 AE
-406 TGVGGANGT
+406 
-415 RSGRSAGNG
+415 RPL
-424 TGSEMSGAD
+424 AD
-433 ASGSEAGEAEASGS
+433 AE
-447 GTSGADASG
+447 
-456 TGTSGAYGTR
+456 
-466 SGRSGANGAGAG
+466 
-478 NGSGVGTAAANG
+478 
-490 RGSGTAPASSGS
+490 
-502 ASATAPTQ
+502 Q
-510 LSFGDDGDGESPAAP
+510 LAFGDDDTGRPAP
-525 APVGPPT
+525 ADPPA

-547 AELERI
+547 RELDRI
-553 RRNALGGTAPVN
+553 RETALSGTAPVN

-572 KLLLDALWA
+572 RLLLDALWA
-581 QSGAATRHTDPELA
+581 RSGAGTRHSDPELA

-619 WPELTPRA
+619 WPELTPRG

-649 EVRRVARSLRRDGH
+649 EVRRVARSLRRDGL
-663 SVHDIAMLDEL
+663 SVHDVAMLDEL
-674 QAILGTPARPRK
+674 QAILGQPARPRK
-686 KRELDPLDQL
+686 RRELDPLDQL

-776 LGTRPRRRFE
+776 LGSRPRRRFT

-812 KAPSAVR
+812 ESPSAVR
-819 STGVEPRFTVV
+819 STGVEPRFGVV
-830 QKSLG
+830 RGSLAQ
-835 ETVRAEAARLLDLVD
+835 TVREEAARLLDRVD

-859 QRREEAARWLAGLGE
+859 NRREEAARWLAGLGD

-922 TVVSADRDQP
+922 TVVSGDQDEP
-932 DGSGV
+932 DASGV

>member
-1 MRDREISVEQEH
+1 VAAQEADRGVDTIRDREIGVEQDH
-13 LDRVYRRL
+13 LDQVYRRL

-56 AGIHLNRLNNEF
+56 AGIHLNRLNNEY

-75 IDLLLGKDGK
+75 IDLLYGKDGK

-93 AVEPAEGAVR
+93 SVEPADDAVR
-103 DDGTADI
+103 QDGTADI
-110 AETLHIGRI
+110 GETLHIGRI
-119 GVLDSEYAPLVI
+119 GVLDSDYAPLVI

-141 YRSTPVDPGRV
+141 YRSTPVEPGRV
-152 VRRRVIRSKGRRV
+152 VRRRVIRSRGRKV

-176 LKAFLDGGELAVIGD
+176 LKARLGGEDLAVIGD

-205 MRDIVASI
+205 MRDIVSSI

-256 RYSGGILIV
+256 RYAGGILIV

-290 RAIGSLVD
+290 RAVGSLVD
-298 GAEATLYDSPSTARA
+298 GVEATAYDEPAVARV
-313 KGSYRMLRVLRKAAR
+313 KGSSRMRAVLRKAVR
-328 GALELGPAGMLGGA
+328 GALELG
-342 DGSGTGAGGGSA
+342 
-354 SGSGASGADA
+354 DA
-364 SGAGAGGADASG
+364 P
-376 TGTGGANGTRSG
+376 
-388 RSAGNGTGS
+388 
-397 EMSGAEASG
+397 E
-406 TGVGGANGT
+406 
-415 RSGRSAGNG
+415 
-424 TGSEMSGAD
+424 
-433 ASGSEAGEAEASGS
+433 
-447 GTSGADASG
+447 
-456 TGTSGAYGTR
+456 
-466 SGRSGANGAGAG
+466 
-478 NGSGVGTAAANG
+478 
-490 RGSGTAPASSGS
+490 
-502 ASATAPTQ
+502 
-510 LSFGDDGDGESPAAP
+510 
-525 APVGPPT
+525 

-540 RRLELEA
+540 RRLELEGE
-547 AELERI
+547 ELTRV
-553 RRNALGGTAPVN
+553 RHAVLAGTAPVN

-572 KLLLDALWA
+572 KLLLDALYA
-581 QSGAATRHTDPELA
+581 KSGAASRHPGDPELA

-606 TSEDSFIAFLDAW
+606 TTEDSFVAFLDAW
-619 WPELTPRA
+619 WPELTPRR
-627 VLAAMADER
+627 VLEAMADEK

-641 ARRILNPG
+641 ARRVLNQG
-649 EVRRVARSLRRDGH
+649 EVRRLARSLRRDGF
-663 SVHDIAMLDEL
+663 SVHDVALLDEL
-674 QAILGTPARPRK
+674 QTLLGAPARPRR

-761 SWSDPDEAAEARDEA
+761 SWSVPEEAAEARDEA
-776 LGTRPRRRFE
+776 LGSRPRRRFE

-795 EIAELAAK
+795 EIAELAAR
-803 VLALAMPGS
+803 VLALAMPGME
-812 KAPSAVR
+812 APRAVR
-819 STGVEPRFTVV
+819 STGVEPRFVA
-830 QKSLG
+830 
-835 ETVRAEAARLLDLVD
+835 VRDGDLTEAVREEARRLLDRVD

-859 QRREEAARWLAGLGE
+859 NRREQAARWLADLGD

-922 TVVSADRDQP
+922 TVLSGRRDDP
-932 DGSGV
+932 DEDGV

>member
-1 MRDREISVEQEH
+1 MAAQAQQETAVVPVHDSVRDREIRVEQEH

-21 EEKIHEAEFLMNDAA
+21 EEKISEAEFLMRDAA
-36 KRGQVGTPGALAERD
+36 QRGHVGTPGALAERD

-56 AGIHLNRLNNEF
+56 AGVHLNRLHHEY

-103 DDGTADI
+103 PDNTADI

-119 GVLDSEYAPLVI
+119 GVLDEDYAPLVI

-165 LGVEDDLMRPE
+165 QSVEDDLMRPE
-176 LKAFLDGGELAVIGD
+176 LTAALDGRELAVIGD

-196 ALGQARSHT
+196 ALGQARTHT

-256 RYSGGILIV
+256 RYAGGILIV

-298 GAEATLYDSPSTARA
+298 GAEATVYDSPAVARI
-313 KGSYRMLRVLRKAAR
+313 KGSYRMLKVLRKAAR
-328 GALELGPAGMLGGA
+328 GALELN
-342 DGSGTGAGGGSA
+342 D
-354 SGSGASGADA
+354 
-364 SGAGAGGADASG
+364 
-376 TGTGGANGTRSG
+376 
-388 RSAGNGTGS
+388 
-397 EMSGAEASG
+397 
-406 TGVGGANGT
+406 
-415 RSGRSAGNG
+415 
-424 TGSEMSGAD
+424 
-433 ASGSEAGEAEASGS
+433 
-447 GTSGADASG
+447 
-456 TGTSGAYGTR
+456 
-466 SGRSGANGAGAG
+466 
-478 NGSGVGTAAANG
+478 
-490 RGSGTAPASSGS
+490 
-502 ASATAPTQ
+502 
-510 LSFGDDGDGESPAAP
+510 SPR
-525 APVGPPT
+525 

-547 AELERI
+547 EELAGI
-553 RRNALGGTAPVN
+553 RRTALGGTAPVN

-572 KLLLDALWA
+572 KLLLDALWER
-581 QSGAATRHTDPELA
+581 SGAGNRHTDPELA
-595 AELRSSFDEDV
+595 AELRSSFDEDI
-606 TSEDSFIAFLDAW
+606 TSEDDFTAFLGAW
-619 WPELTPRA
+619 WPELTPAA
-627 VLAAMADER
+627 VLDAMADER

-649 EVRRVARSLRRDGH
+649 EVRKLARALQRDGR

-674 QAILGTPARPRK
+674 QAILGAPARPRK
-686 KRELDPLDQL
+686 KREIDPLDQL

-719 ERTEYA
+719 ERVEYA

-748 HATWTVVGDPAQS
+748 HATWTIVGDPAQS
-761 SWSDPDEAAEARDEA
+761 SWSDPDEAAQARDEA

-795 EIAELAAK
+795 EIAGLAAK

-812 KAPSAVR
+812 ESPRAVR
-819 STGVEPRFTVV
+819 STGVEPRFAVAGET
-830 QKSLG
+830 LG
-835 ETVRAEAARLLDLVD
+835 ATVRAEAARLLERVD

-859 QRREEAARWLAGLGE
+859 RRREEARRWLDGLGD
-874 RVVALGSLEAKG
+874 RVMALGSLEAKG

-922 TVVSADRDQP
+922 TVVSAERDEP
-932 DGSGV
+932 DAEGV

>member
-1 MRDREISVEQEH
+1 MAAQAQQETALDTVSDKSAQDSLRDREISVEQAH

-103 DDGTADI
+103 DDSTADI

-176 LKAFLDGGELAVIGD
+176 LTAFLDGEQLAVIGD

-256 RYSGGILIV
+256 RYAGGILIV

-298 GAEATLYDSPSTARA
+298 GAEATLYDSPAVARA

-328 GALELGPAGMLGGA
+328 GALEL
-342 DGSGTGAGGGSA
+342 
-354 SGSGASGADA
+354 
-364 SGAGAGGADASG
+364 
-376 TGTGGANGTRSG
+376 
-388 RSAGNGTGS
+388 
-397 EMSGAEASG
+397 
-406 TGVGGANGT
+406 
-415 RSGRSAGNG
+415 
-424 TGSEMSGAD
+424 
-433 ASGSEAGEAEASGS
+433 SEAPS
-447 GTSGADASG
+447 
-456 TGTSGAYGTR
+456 
-466 SGRSGANGAGAG
+466 
-478 NGSGVGTAAANG
+478 
-490 RGSGTAPASSGS
+490 
-502 ASATAPTQ
+502 
-510 LSFGDDGDGESPAAP
+510 
-525 APVGPPT
+525 

-547 AELERI
+547 ADLERV
-553 RRNALGGTAPVN
+553 RQSALSGTAPVN
-565 LLRPRAR
+565 MLRPRAR
-572 KLLLDALWA
+572 KLLLDALWER
-581 QSGAATRHTDPELA
+581 SGSAGRHTDPELA
-595 AELRSSFDEDV
+595 AELRSSFDEDIA
-606 TSEDSFIAFLDAW
+606 SEDDFIAFLDAW

-627 VLAAMADER
+627 VLESMSDER
-636 RLGRW
+636 KLGRW

-649 EVRRVARSLRRDGH
+649 EVRRVARALKRDGL
-663 SVHDIAMLDEL
+663 SVHDVAILDEL

-686 KRELDPLDQL
+686 RRDLDPLDQL

-704 VREESQRERAERLAQ
+704 TREESQRERAERLAQ

-776 LGTRPRRRFE
+776 LGSRPRRRFT

-812 KAPSAVR
+812 ESPSAVR
-819 STGVEPRFTVV
+819 STGVKPRFVATNNGHSVATNNGHSAVV
-830 QKSLG
+830 RNALS
-835 ETVRAEAARLLDLVD
+835 ESVRAEAARLLDQVD

-859 QRREEAARWLAGLGE
+859 NRREEARRWLTGLGD

-922 TVVSADRDQP
+922 TVVSAERDEP
-932 DGSGV
+932 DANGV

>member
-1 MRDREISVEQEH
+1 MAAQAQQESAVESVHGEAHDSVRDREISVEQEH

-21 EEKIHEAEFLMNDAA
+21 EEKIHEAEFLMRDAA
-36 KRGQVGTPGALAERD
+36 QRGQVGTPGALAERD

-103 DDGTADI
+103 ADNTADI

-119 GVLDSEYAPLVI
+119 GVLDADYAPLVI

-176 LKAFLDGGELAVIGD
+176 LKANLDGHELPVIGD

-224 AASVTYVEGGPGTGK
+224 AGSVTYVEGGPGTGK

-256 RYSGGILIV
+256 RYAGGILIV

-298 GAEATLYDSPSTARA
+298 GTEATLYDSPSVARA
-313 KGSYRMLRVLRKAAR
+313 KGSYRMLKVLRKAAR
-328 GALELGPAGMLGGA
+328 GALELGPNGGPVSA
-342 DGSGTGAGGGSA
+342 ANGGPA
-354 SGSGASGADA
+354 SGRNGGPASGRNGGPA
-364 SGAGAGGADASG
+364 SGRNGGPASG
-376 TGTGGANGTRSG
+376 RNGRPG
-388 RSAGNGTGS
+388 
-397 EMSGAEASG
+397 
-406 TGVGGANGT
+406 
-415 RSGRSAGNG
+415 
-424 TGSEMSGAD
+424 
-433 ASGSEAGEAEASGS
+433 
-447 GTSGADASG
+447 
-456 TGTSGAYGTR
+456 GTSGAY
-466 SGRSGANGAGAG
+466 
-478 NGSGVGTAAANG
+478 
-490 RGSGTAPASSGS
+490 APAG
-502 ASATAPTQ
+502 Q
-510 LSFGDDGDGESPAAP
+510 LALGDDDATPSAP
-525 APVGPPT
+525 AGPPT

-547 AELERI
+547 EELGHI
-553 RRNALGGTAPVN
+553 RRNVLGGTAPVN

-572 KLLLDALWA
+572 KLLLDALWEK
-581 QSGAATRHTDPELA
+581 SGADARHTDPELA

-606 TSEDSFIAFLDAW
+606 SGEDAFHAFLDAW
-619 WPELTPRA
+619 WPELTPQA
-627 VLAAMADER
+627 VLRAMADER

-649 EVRRVARSLRRDGH
+649 EARKVARSLRRDGY
-663 SVHDIAMLDEL
+663 SVHDVAMLDEL
-674 QAILGTPARPRK
+674 QAILGAPARPKK

-696 TGLEELMP
+696 SGLEELMP
-704 VREESQRERAERLAQ
+704 VREETQRERAERLAQ

-725 HVIVDEAQDLTPM
+725 HVIVDEAQDLTPL

-748 HATWTVVGDPAQS
+748 HASWTVVGDPAQS

-776 LGTRPRRRFE
+776 LGTRPPGSPRPYGDGTAGRPSRGRRFQ

-795 EIAELAAK
+795 EIAELASK
-803 VLALAMPGS
+803 VLALAMPGAQ
-812 KAPSAVR
+812 APSAVR
-819 STGVEPRFTVV
+819 STGVRPRFTVV
-830 QKSLG
+830 RGSLG
-835 ETVRAEAARLLDLVD
+835 NTVRSEAERLLDLVD
-850 GTVGVVVAM
+850 GTIGVVVAM
-859 QRREEAARWLAGLGE
+859 NRREEARRWLAGLGD

-922 TVVSADRDQP
+922 AVVSGERDEP
-932 DGSGV
+932 DATGV

>member
-1 MRDREISVEQEH
+1 MAAQVQQEAALGSVGTSAHDSVRDREIGVEQEH

-56 AGIHLNRLNNEF
+56 AGVHLNRLNNEF

-75 IDLLLGKDGK
+75 IDLLLGKDGT

-93 AVEPAEGAVR
+93 AVEPAEDAVR
-103 DDGTADI
+103 PDNTADI

-119 GVLDSEYAPLVI
+119 GVLDADYSPLVI

-152 VRRRVIRSKGRRV
+152 VRRRVVRSKGRRV

-176 LKAFLDGGELAVIGD
+176 LKAFLDGHELPVIGD

-196 ALGQARSHT
+196 ALGQARGHT

-256 RYSGGILIV
+256 RYAGGILIV

-278 LPSLGEEGQVAI
+278 LPSLGEEGQVAV
-290 RAIGSLVD
+290 RAVGSLVD
-298 GAEATLYDSPSTARA
+298 GAEATLYDSPAVARA
-313 KGSYRMLRVLRKAAR
+313 KGSYRMLKVLRKAAR
-328 GALELGPAGMLGGA
+328 GALEMPGTPGTAGAAGTPGTPGGRAQGGPAGQLAFG
-342 DGSGTGAGGGSA
+342 DGDEDDAPQAQAYSGTPTHFQALGSA
-354 SGSGASGADA
+354 R
-364 SGAGAGGADASG
+364 AGKA
-376 TGTGGANGTRSG
+376 
-388 RSAGNGTGS
+388 
-397 EMSGAEASG
+397 
-406 TGVGGANGT
+406 
-415 RSGRSAGNG
+415 
-424 TGSEMSGAD
+424 
-433 ASGSEAGEAEASGS
+433 
-447 GTSGADASG
+447 
-456 TGTSGAYGTR
+456 
-466 SGRSGANGAGAG
+466 
-478 NGSGVGTAAANG
+478 
-490 RGSGTAPASSGS
+490 
-502 ASATAPTQ
+502 
-510 LSFGDDGDGESPAAP
+510 L
-525 APVGPPT
+525 
-532 RLRVVAFG
+532 LRVVAFG

-547 AELERI
+547 AELDRI
-553 RRNALGGTAPVN
+553 RRNALSGTAPVN

-581 QSGAATRHTDPELA
+581 QSGAGSRHTDPELA

-606 TSEDSFIAFLDAW
+606 TSEDGFIAFLDAW

-627 VLAAMADER
+627 VLAAMADEK
-636 RLGRW
+636 RLERW

-649 EVRRVARSLRRDGH
+649 EVRRVARSLGRDGL
-663 SVHDIAMLDEL
+663 SVHDVAMLDEL
-674 QAILGTPARPRK
+674 QAILGVPARPRK
-686 KRELDPLDQL
+686 RRDLDPLDQL

-725 HVIVDEAQDLTPM
+725 HVIVDEAQDVTPM
-738 QWRMVGRRGR
+738 QWRMIGRRGR

-776 LGTRPRRRFE
+776 LGTRPRRRFT

-795 EIAELAAK
+795 EIAGLAAK

-812 KAPSAVR
+812 TSPSAVR
-819 STGVEPRFTVV
+819 STGVEPRFVTTHHGHGAVVRGSLAQTV
-830 QKSLG
+830 G
-835 ETVRAEAARLLDLVD
+835 AEAARLLDQVD

-859 QRREEAARWLAGLGE
+859 NRRAEAVRWLAGLGD

-922 TVVSADRDQP
+922 TVVSSDRDEP
-932 DGSGV
+932 DANGI

>member
-1 MRDREISVEQEH
+1 MAAQAQQEAALDSVHESVRHDSVKDDSVRDREISVEQEH

-36 KRGQVGTPGALAERD
+36 QRGQVGTPGALAERD

-103 DDGTADI
+103 EDDSADI

-119 GVLDSEYAPLVI
+119 GVLDADYAPLVI

-152 VRRRVIRSKGRRV
+152 VRRRVIRSKGRKV

-176 LKAFLDGGELAVIGD
+176 LKASLDGRELPVIGD

-256 RYSGGILIV
+256 RYAGGILIV

-290 RAIGSLVD
+290 RAIGSLAED
-298 GAEATLYDSPSTARA
+298 TGGAEATLYDSPAVARA
-313 KGSYRMLRVLRKAAR
+313 KGSYRMLKVLRRAAR
-328 GALELGPAGMLGGA
+328 GVLEPAP
-342 DGSGTGAGGGSA
+342 GSA
-354 SGSGASGADA
+354 SS
-364 SGAGAGGADASG
+364 
-376 TGTGGANGTRSG
+376 RSG
-388 RSAGNGTGS
+388 RDGTGRP
-397 EMSGAEASG
+397 
-406 TGVGGANGT
+406 
-415 RSGRSAGNG
+415 RSGRPDAAAESARPG
-424 TGSEMSGAD
+424 GSE
-433 ASGSEAGEAEASGS
+433 
-447 GTSGADASG
+447 
-456 TGTSGAYGTR
+456 
-466 SGRSGANGAGAG
+466 
-478 NGSGVGTAAANG
+478 
-490 RGSGTAPASSGS
+490 
-502 ASATAPTQ
+502 Q
-510 LSFGDDGDGESPAAP
+510 LAFGDDAEPRGPAT
-525 APVGPPT
+525 VPT

-547 AELERI
+547 AELDRI
-553 RRNALGGTAPVN
+553 KHNALGGTAPVN

-581 QSGAATRHTDPELA
+581 QSGAGTRHTDPELA

-606 TSEDSFIAFLDAW
+606 ASEDGFIAFLDAW
-619 WPELTPRA
+619 WPELTPRG

-649 EVRRVARSLRRDGH
+649 EVRKVARSLKRDGF
-663 SVHDIAMLDEL
+663 SVHDVAMLDEL
-674 QAILGTPARPRK
+674 NAILGSPARPRK
-686 KRELDPLDQL
+686 RRELDPLDQL

-704 VREESQRERAERLAQ
+704 TREESQRERAERLAQ

-738 QWRMVGRRGR
+738 QWRMIGRRGR

-776 LGTRPRRRFE
+776 LGTRPRRRFT

-812 KAPSAVR
+812 ESPSAVR
-819 STGVEPRFTVV
+819 STGVQPRFAVV
-830 QKSLG
+830 RESLAQ
-835 ETVRAEAARLLDLVD
+835 TVRAEAARLLDRVD

-859 QRREEAARWLAGLGE
+859 NRREEAARWLAGLGD

-922 TVVSADRDQP
+922 TIVSADRDEP
-932 DGSGV
+932 DAQGV

>member
-1 MRDREISVEQEH
+1 MAVQAQRQDAVGSVHDSVRDREISVEQEH

-21 EEKIHEAEFLMNDAA
+21 EEKIHEAEFLMQDAA
-36 KRGQVGTPGALAERD
+36 RRGQVGTPGALAERD

-56 AGIHLNRLNNEF
+56 AGVHLNRLNNEF

-75 IDLLLGKDGK
+75 IDLLTGKDGK

-103 DDGTADI
+103 PDNTADI

-119 GVLDSEYAPLVI
+119 GVLDQDYTPLVI

-176 LKAFLDGGELAVIGD
+176 LTAYLDGDALPVIGD

-256 RYSGGILIV
+256 RYAGGILIV

-290 RAIGSLVD
+290 RAIGSLVE
-298 GAEATLYDSPSTARA
+298 GSEATLYDSPAVARA
-313 KGSYRMLRVLRKAAR
+313 KGSSRMLKVLRKAAR
-328 GALELGPAGMLGGA
+328 GALELN
-342 DGSGTGAGGGSA
+342 D
-354 SGSGASGADA
+354 
-364 SGAGAGGADASG
+364 
-376 TGTGGANGTRSG
+376 
-388 RSAGNGTGS
+388 
-397 EMSGAEASG
+397 
-406 TGVGGANGT
+406 
-415 RSGRSAGNG
+415 
-424 TGSEMSGAD
+424 
-433 ASGSEAGEAEASGS
+433 
-447 GTSGADASG
+447 
-456 TGTSGAYGTR
+456 
-466 SGRSGANGAGAG
+466 
-478 NGSGVGTAAANG
+478 
-490 RGSGTAPASSGS
+490 
-502 ASATAPTQ
+502 
-510 LSFGDDGDGESPAAP
+510 
-525 APVGPPT
+525 PPT

-547 AELERI
+547 RELDGI
-553 RRNALGGTAPVN
+553 RRSALGGTAPVN

-572 KLLLDALWA
+572 KLLLDALWER
-581 QSGAATRHTDPELA
+581 SGAAGRHSDPELA
-595 AELRSSFDEDV
+595 AELRSSFDEDI
-606 TSEDSFIAFLDAW
+606 TSEDAFIAFLDAW
-619 WPELTPRA
+619 WPELTPAA
-627 VLAAMADER
+627 VLDAMADER

-649 EVRRVARSLRRDGH
+649 EVRKVARSLRREGRT
-663 SVHDIAMLDEL
+663 VHDIALLDEL
-674 QAILGTPARPRK
+674 QAVLGAPARPRR

-719 ERTEYA
+719 ERVEYA

-795 EIAELAAK
+795 EIAELASK

-812 KAPSAVR
+812 VSPKAVR

-830 QKSLG
+830 EDTLG
-835 ETVRAEAARLLDLVD
+835 STVRDEAARLLERVD

-859 QRREEAARWLAGLGE
+859 QRREEARRWLAGLGD

-922 TVVSADRDQP
+922 TVVSADRDEP
-932 DGSGV
+932 DAAGV

>member
-1 MRDREISVEQEH
+1 MAAQVQQETAFDPVGDSVRDQEVGVEQEH

-36 KRGQVGTPGALAERD
+36 QRGQVGTPGALAERD

-103 DDGTADI
+103 PDNTAEI

-119 GVLDSEYAPLVI
+119 GVLDSDYAPLVI

-176 LKAFLDGGELAVIGD
+176 LKASLSGRELPVIGD

-213 QAEQDLVIRAP
+213 QAEQDMVIRAP

-256 RYSGGILIV
+256 RYAGGILIV

-290 RAIGSLVD
+290 RAVGSLVD
-298 GAEATLYDSPSTARA
+298 GAEATLYDSPAVARA
-313 KGSYRMLRVLRKAAR
+313 KGSYRMLKVLRKAAR
-328 GALELGPAGMLGGA
+328 GALEAPGEPGQ
-342 DGSGTGAGGGSA
+342 GSA
-354 SGSGASGADA
+354 RGRRNGQ
-364 SGAGAGGADASG
+364 AGR
-376 TGTGGANGTRSG
+376 NGR
-388 RSAGNGTGS
+388 NGH
-397 EMSGAEASG
+397 
-406 TGVGGANGT
+406 
-415 RSGRSAGNG
+415 
-424 TGSEMSGAD
+424 
-433 ASGSEAGEAEASGS
+433 
-447 GTSGADASG
+447 
-456 TGTSGAYGTR
+456 
-466 SGRSGANGAGAG
+466 NGAAG
-478 NGSGVGTAAANG
+478 
-490 RGSGTAPASSGS
+490 
-502 ASATAPTQ
+502 Q
-510 LSFGDDGDGESPAAP
+510 LAFGDPDEAFADSGDSDGFDDESRAP
-525 APVGPPT
+525 STTSTT

-547 AELERI
+547 PELDRI
-553 RRNALGGTAPVN
+553 RQNALSGTAPVN

-581 QSGAATRHTDPELA
+581 RSGAGTRHTDAELA

-606 TSEDSFIAFLDAW
+606 SSEDSFIEFVDAW
-619 WPELTPRA
+619 WPELAPSA
-627 VLAAMADER
+627 VLEAMADEK

-649 EVRRVARSLRRDGH
+649 EVRRVARSLKRDGL
-663 SVHDIAMLDEL
+663 SVHDVAMLDEL
-674 QAILGTPARPRK
+674 QAILGTPARPRR
-686 KRELDPLDQL
+686 KRDLDPLDQL

-704 VREESQRERAERLAQ
+704 VREETQRERAERLAQ

-738 QWRMVGRRGR
+738 QWRMIGRRGR

-812 KAPSAVR
+812 TSPSAVR
-819 STGVEPRFTVV
+819 STGVRPRFTAVRD
-830 QKSLG
+830 SLAK
-835 ETVRAEAARLLDLVD
+835 TVREEAARLLDQVD

-859 QRREEAARWLAGLGE
+859 NRRAEAARWLAGLGD

-922 TVVSADRDQP
+922 TVVSADRDEP
-932 DGSGV
+932 DTNGV

>member
-1 MRDREISVEQEH
+1 MAAQVQQSAVGSVHDAQDSVRDREISVEQEH

-75 IDLLLGKDGK
+75 IDLLAGKDGK

-103 DDGTADI
+103 PDNTADI

-119 GVLDSEYAPLVI
+119 GVLDADYAPLVI

-141 YRSTPVDPGRV
+141 YRSTPRDPGRV

-176 LKAFLDGGELAVIGD
+176 LRAFLDGRELPVIGD

-205 MRDIVASI
+205 MRDIVSSI

-256 RYSGGILIV
+256 RYAGGILIV

-298 GAEATLYDSPSTARA
+298 GAEATLYDSPSVARA
-313 KGSYRMLRVLRKAAR
+313 KGSYRMLKVLRKAAR
-328 GALELGPAGMLGGA
+328 GALELN
-342 DGSGTGAGGGSA
+342 D
-354 SGSGASGADA
+354 
-364 SGAGAGGADASG
+364 
-376 TGTGGANGTRSG
+376 
-388 RSAGNGTGS
+388 
-397 EMSGAEASG
+397 
-406 TGVGGANGT
+406 
-415 RSGRSAGNG
+415 
-424 TGSEMSGAD
+424 
-433 ASGSEAGEAEASGS
+433 
-447 GTSGADASG
+447 
-456 TGTSGAYGTR
+456 
-466 SGRSGANGAGAG
+466 
-478 NGSGVGTAAANG
+478 
-490 RGSGTAPASSGS
+490 
-502 ASATAPTQ
+502 
-510 LSFGDDGDGESPAAP
+510 SPE
-525 APVGPPT
+525 

-547 AELERI
+547 DELAGI
-553 RRNALGGTAPVN
+553 RRTALGGTAPVN

-581 QSGAATRHTDPELA
+581 RSGAAGRHTDPELA

-606 TSEDSFIAFLDAW
+606 AGEDPFIAFLDAW
-619 WPELTPRA
+619 WPELTPRG
-627 VLAAMADER
+627 VLDAMADER

-649 EVRRVARSLRRDGH
+649 EVRKVARSLRREGC

-674 QAILGTPARPRK
+674 QAVLGAPARPRR

-696 TGLEELMP
+696 TGLDELMP
-704 VREESQRERAERLAQ
+704 VREETQRERAERLAQ

-776 LGTRPRRRFE
+776 LGTRPRRRFQ

-812 KAPSAVR
+812 ESPSAVR
-819 STGVEPRFTVV
+819 STGVEPRFVTVGDASGAGARDALE
-830 QKSLG
+830 K
-835 ETVRAEAARLLDLVD
+835 TVRAEAERLLGLVD

-859 QRREEAARWLAGLGE
+859 NRREEARRWLAGLGD

-922 TVVSADRDQP
+922 TVVSGERDEP
-932 DGSGV
+932 DAVGV

>member
-1 MRDREISVEQEH
+1 VAAQDAAVESVVGSAADTVRDREIGVEQEH
-13 LDRVYRRL
+13 LDQVYRRL

-56 AGIHLNRLNNEF
+56 AGVHLNRLNNEF

-75 IDLLLGKDGK
+75 IDLLHGKDGK
-85 KGPDGAYT
+85 KGPDGAFT
-93 AVEPAEGAVR
+93 SVEPADDAVR
-103 DDGTADI
+103 PDNTAEI
-110 AETLHIGRI
+110 GETLHIGRI
-119 GVLDSEYAPLVI
+119 GVLDSDYAPLVI

-152 VRRRVIRSKGRRV
+152 VRRRVIRSKGRKV

-176 LKAFLDGGELAVIGD
+176 LTATLNGQTLPVVGD

-256 RYSGGILIV
+256 RYAGGILIV

-290 RAIGSLVD
+290 RAVGSLVD
-298 GAEATLYDSPSTARA
+298 GAEATVYDEPAVARV
-313 KGSYRMLRVLRKAAR
+313 KGSSRMLKVLRNAAR
-328 GALELGPAGMLGGA
+328 GALEMP
-342 DGSGTGAGGGSA
+342 
-354 SGSGASGADA
+354 DA
-364 SGAGAGGADASG
+364 
-376 TGTGGANGTRSG
+376 TPRNGQLAFG
-388 RSAGNGTGS
+388 D
-397 EMSGAEASG
+397 EP
-406 TGVGGANGT
+406 
-415 RSGRSAGNG
+415 
-424 TGSEMSGAD
+424 
-433 ASGSEAGEAEASGS
+433 
-447 GTSGADASG
+447 
-456 TGTSGAYGTR
+456 
-466 SGRSGANGAGAG
+466 
-478 NGSGVGTAAANG
+478 AAAP
-490 RGSGTAPASSGS
+490 GTPS
-502 ASATAPTQ
+502 
-510 LSFGDDGDGESPAAP
+510 
-525 APVGPPT
+525 

-547 AELERI
+547 DELRRI
-553 RRNALGGTAPVN
+553 RHNVLGGSAPVN

-572 KLLLDALWA
+572 RLLLDALYA
-581 QSGAATRHTDPELA
+581 KSGAVGRHPGDPELA

-606 TSEDSFIAFLDAW
+606 TGEDSFIAFLDAW

-627 VLAAMADER
+627 VLAAMGDER

-641 ARRILNPG
+641 ARRVLNPG
-649 EVRRVARSLRRDGH
+649 EVRRLARSLRRDAL
-663 SVHDIAMLDEL
+663 SVHDVALLDEL
-674 QAILGTPARPRK
+674 NTLLGTPARPRK
-686 KRELDPLDQL
+686 RRELDPLDQL

-704 VREESQRERAERLAQ
+704 QREETQRERAERLAA

-761 SWSDPDEAAEARDEA
+761 SWSSPEEAAEARDEA
-776 LGTRPRRRFE
+776 LGSRPRRRFE

-795 EIAELAAK
+795 EIAELAAT
-803 VLALAMPGS
+803 VLHLAMPGMRS
-812 KAPSAVR
+812 PSAVR
-819 STGVEPRFTVV
+819 STGVRPRFAVV
-830 QKSLG
+830 PDGGDLAES
-835 ETVRAEAARLLDLVD
+835 VRAEAERLLEQVE

-859 QRREEAARWLAGLGE
+859 NRREQAARWLAGLGE

-922 TVVSADRDQP
+922 TVVSGRRDQP
-932 DGSGV
+932 DAQGV
-937 PDLLRD
+937 PELLRD

>member
-1 MRDREISVEQEH
+1 MAAQVQHSAVGSVNGANDSVRDREISVEQEH

-21 EEKIHEAEFLMNDAA
+21 EEKIHEAEFLMHDAA
-36 KRGQVGTPGALAERD
+36 QRGHVGTPGALAERD

-75 IDLLLGKDGK
+75 VDLLQGKDGK

-103 DDGTADI
+103 PDNTADI

-119 GVLDSEYAPLVI
+119 GVLDEDYSPLVI

-141 YRSTPVDPGRV
+141 YRATPVDPGRV

-176 LKAFLDGGELAVIGD
+176 LTATLDGAELPVIGD

-196 ALGQARSHT
+196 ALGQARGHT
-205 MRDIVASI
+205 MRDIVSSI
-213 QAEQDLVIRAP
+213 QAEQDRVIRAP

-256 RYSGGILIV
+256 RYAGGILIV

-298 GAEATLYDSPSTARA
+298 GVEATLHDSPAVARA
-313 KGSYRMLRVLRKAAR
+313 KGSYRMLKVLRRAAR
-328 GALELGPAGMLGGA
+328 GALELG
-342 DGSGTGAGGGSA
+342 TGAGA
-354 SGSGASGADA
+354 LPD
-364 SGAGAGGADASG
+364 
-376 TGTGGANGTRSG
+376 
-388 RSAGNGTGS
+388 
-397 EMSGAEASG
+397 
-406 TGVGGANGT
+406 
-415 RSGRSAGNG
+415 
-424 TGSEMSGAD
+424 
-433 ASGSEAGEAEASGS
+433 
-447 GTSGADASG
+447 
-456 TGTSGAYGTR
+456 
-466 SGRSGANGAGAG
+466 
-478 NGSGVGTAAANG
+478 
-490 RGSGTAPASSGS
+490 
-502 ASATAPTQ
+502 
-510 LSFGDDGDGESPAAP
+510 
-525 APVGPPT
+525 

-547 AELERI
+547 QELESV
-553 RRNALGGTAPVN
+553 RRTALGGTAPVN

-581 QSGAATRHTDPELA
+581 KSGASGRHTDPELA
-595 AELRSSFDEDV
+595 AELRASFDEDV
-606 TSEDSFIAFLDAW
+606 ADEDSFLAFLDAW
-619 WPELTPRA
+619 WPELTPRG

-641 ARRILNPG
+641 ARRVLNPG
-649 EVRRVARSLRRDGH
+649 EVRKVARALKRDGF

-674 QAILGTPARPRK
+674 QAILGAPARPRK

-704 VREESQRERAERLAQ
+704 VREETQRERAERLAQ

-776 LGTRPRRRFE
+776 LGSRPRRRFE

-812 KAPSAVR
+812 ESPRAVR
-819 STGVEPRFTVV
+819 STGVQPRFEVAGD
-830 QKSLG
+830 SLAA
-835 ETVRAEAARLLDLVD
+835 TVRAEAERLLSLVD

-859 QRREEAARWLAGLGE
+859 NRREEARRWLAGLGD

-922 TVVSADRDQP
+922 TVVSGDRDEP
-932 DGSGV
+932 DAARV

>member
-1 MRDREISVEQEH
+1 MAAQAQSSVVGSVQDSVRDREIGIEQVH

-21 EEKIHEAEFLMNDAA
+21 EEKIHEAEFLMHDAA
-36 KRGQVGTPGALAERD
+36 QRGQVGTPGALAERD

-103 DDGTADI
+103 EDRTADI

-176 LKAFLDGGELAVIGD
+176 LTASLDGRELSVIGD

-196 ALGQARSHT
+196 ALGQARGHT
-205 MRDIVASI
+205 MRDIVSSI

-256 RYSGGILIV
+256 RYAGGILIV

-298 GAEATLYDSPSTARA
+298 GVEATLYDTPATARA
-313 KGSYRMLRVLRKAAR
+313 KGSSRMLKVLRKAAR
-328 GALELGPAGMLGGA
+328 GVLEQGGA
-342 DGSGTGAGGGSA
+342 PD
-354 SGSGASGADA
+354 
-364 SGAGAGGADASG
+364 
-376 TGTGGANGTRSG
+376 
-388 RSAGNGTGS
+388 
-397 EMSGAEASG
+397 
-406 TGVGGANGT
+406 
-415 RSGRSAGNG
+415 
-424 TGSEMSGAD
+424 
-433 ASGSEAGEAEASGS
+433 
-447 GTSGADASG
+447 
-456 TGTSGAYGTR
+456 
-466 SGRSGANGAGAG
+466 
-478 NGSGVGTAAANG
+478 
-490 RGSGTAPASSGS
+490 
-502 ASATAPTQ
+502 
-510 LSFGDDGDGESPAAP
+510 
-525 APVGPPT
+525 

-547 AELERI
+547 ADLERV
-553 RRNALGGTAPVN
+553 RQTALSGTAPVN

-572 KLLLDALWA
+572 KLLLDALWDR
-581 QSGAATRHTDPELA
+581 SGGATRHSDPELA

-606 TSEDSFIAFLDAW
+606 TDEDSFIEFLDAW
-619 WPELTPRA
+619 WPELTPA
-627 VLAAMADER
+627 GVLAAMSDER

-649 EVRRVARSLRRDGH
+649 EVRRVARSLRREG
-663 SVHDIAMLDEL
+663 STAHDVALLDEL
-674 QAILGTPARPRK
+674 QAILGLPARPRK
-686 KRELDPLDQL
+686 RRDLDPLDQL

-704 VREESQRERAERLAQ
+704 VREETQRERAERLAQ
-719 ERTEYA
+719 ERVEYA

-761 SWSDPDEAAEARDEA
+761 SWSDIDEAAQARDEA
-776 LGTRPRRRFE
+776 LGSRPRRRFQ
-786 LTVNYRNPA
+786 LTVNYRNPS

-803 VLALAMPGS
+803 VLALAMPGAQS
-812 KAPSAVR
+812 PRAVR
-819 STGVEPRFTVV
+819 STGVRPRFTAVDDT
-830 QKSLG
+830 LAR
-835 ETVRAEAARLLDLVD
+835 TVREEAARLLDQVD

-859 QRREEAARWLAGLGE
+859 NRREEAARWLAGLGD

-907 LRVLYVALTRATQQL
+907 LRVLYVALTRATRQL
-922 TVVSADRDQP
+922 TIVSGDRDDP
-932 DGSGV
+932 DPDGV

>member
-1 MRDREISVEQEH
+1 MAAQDAAVESVVGSAADTVRDREIGVEQEH
-13 LDRVYRRL
+13 LDQVYRRL

-56 AGIHLNRLNNEF
+56 AGVHLNRLNNEF

-75 IDLLLGKDGK
+75 IDLLHGKDGR
-85 KGPDGAYT
+85 KGPDGAFT
-93 AVEPAEGAVR
+93 SVEPADDAVR
-103 DDGTADI
+103 PDNTAEI
-110 AETLHIGRI
+110 GETLHIGRI
-119 GVLDSEYAPLVI
+119 GVLDSDYAPLVI

-152 VRRRVIRSKGRRV
+152 VRRRVIRSKGRKV

-176 LKAFLDGGELAVIGD
+176 LTATLNGQTLPVVGD

-256 RYSGGILIV
+256 RYAGGILIV

-290 RAIGSLVD
+290 RAVGSLVD
-298 GAEATLYDSPSTARA
+298 GVEATVYDEPAVARV
-313 KGSYRMLRVLRKAAR
+313 KGSSRMLKVLRNAAR
-328 GALELGPAGMLGGA
+328 GALEMPETTPR
-342 DGSGTGAGGGSA
+342 DG
-354 SGSGASGADA
+354 
-364 SGAGAGGADASG
+364 
-376 TGTGGANGTRSG
+376 
-388 RSAGNGTGS
+388 
-397 EMSGAEASG
+397 
-406 TGVGGANGT
+406 
-415 RSGRSAGNG
+415 
-424 TGSEMSGAD
+424 
-433 ASGSEAGEAEASGS
+433 
-447 GTSGADASG
+447 
-456 TGTSGAYGTR
+456 
-466 SGRSGANGAGAG
+466 
-478 NGSGVGTAAANG
+478 
-490 RGSGTAPASSGS
+490 
-502 ASATAPTQ
+502 Q
-510 LSFGDDGDGESPAAP
+510 LSFGEEPAA
-525 APVGPPT
+525 APGTPS

-547 AELERI
+547 DELRRI
-553 RRNALGGTAPVN
+553 RHNVLGGSAPVN

-572 KLLLDALWA
+572 RLLLDALYA
-581 QSGAATRHTDPELA
+581 KSGAAGRHPGDPELA

-606 TSEDSFIAFLDAW
+606 TGEDSFIAFLDAW

-627 VLAAMADER
+627 VLAAMGDER

-641 ARRILNPG
+641 ARRVLNPG
-649 EVRRVARSLRRDGH
+649 EVRRLARSLRRDAL
-663 SVHDIAMLDEL
+663 SVHDVALLDEL
-674 QAILGTPARPRK
+674 STLLGTPARPRK
-686 KRELDPLDQL
+686 RRELDPLDQL

-704 VREESQRERAERLAQ
+704 QREETQRERAERLAA

-761 SWSDPDEAAEARDEA
+761 SWSSPEEAAEARDEA
-776 LGTRPRRRFE
+776 LGSRPRRRFE

-795 EIAELAAK
+795 EIAELAAT
-803 VLALAMPGS
+803 VLHLAMPGMRS
-812 KAPSAVR
+812 PSAVR
-819 STGVEPRFTVV
+819 STGVRPRFAV
-830 QKSLG
+830 LPDG
-835 ETVRAEAARLLDLVD
+835 GDLADAVRAEAERLLEQVD

-859 QRREEAARWLAGLGE
+859 NRREQAARWLAGLGE

-922 TVVSADRDQP
+922 TVVSGRRDQP
-932 DGSGV
+932 DARGV
-937 PDLLRD
+937 PELLRD

>member
-1 MRDREISVEQEH
+1 MAAQEADRGVDTIRDREIGTEQDH
-13 LDRVYRRL
+13 LDQVYRRL

-36 KRGQVGTPGALAERD
+36 QRGQVGTPGALAERD

-56 AGIHLNRLNNEF
+56 AGIHLNRLNNEY

-75 IDLLLGKDGK
+75 IDLLYGKDGK

-93 AVEPAEGAVR
+93 SVEPADDAVR
-103 DDGTADI
+103 PDGTADI
-110 AETLHIGRI
+110 GETLHIGRI
-119 GVLDSEYAPLVI
+119 GVLDSDYAPLVI

-141 YRSTPVDPGRV
+141 YRSTPVEPGRV
-152 VRRRVIRSKGRRV
+152 VRRRVIRSRGRKV

-176 LKAFLDGGELAVIGD
+176 LKARLGGEELAVIGD

-196 ALGQARSHT
+196 ALGQARSHS
-205 MRDIVASI
+205 MRDIVSSI

-256 RYSGGILIV
+256 RYAGGILIV

-290 RAIGSLVD
+290 RAVGSLVD
-298 GAEATLYDSPSTARA
+298 GVEATAYDEPAVARV
-313 KGSYRMLRVLRKAAR
+313 KGSSRMRTVLRKAVR
-328 GALELGPAGMLGGA
+328 GALELG
-342 DGSGTGAGGGSA
+342 
-354 SGSGASGADA
+354 DA
-364 SGAGAGGADASG
+364 P
-376 TGTGGANGTRSG
+376 
-388 RSAGNGTGS
+388 
-397 EMSGAEASG
+397 E
-406 TGVGGANGT
+406 
-415 RSGRSAGNG
+415 
-424 TGSEMSGAD
+424 
-433 ASGSEAGEAEASGS
+433 
-447 GTSGADASG
+447 
-456 TGTSGAYGTR
+456 
-466 SGRSGANGAGAG
+466 
-478 NGSGVGTAAANG
+478 
-490 RGSGTAPASSGS
+490 
-502 ASATAPTQ
+502 
-510 LSFGDDGDGESPAAP
+510 
-525 APVGPPT
+525 

-547 AELERI
+547 EELNRI
-553 RRNALGGTAPVN
+553 RHAALGGTAPVN

-572 KLLLDALWA
+572 KLLLDALYA
-581 QSGAATRHTDPELA
+581 KTGAGSRHPGDPELA

-606 TSEDSFIAFLDAW
+606 TTEDSFLAFLDAW
-619 WPELTPRA
+619 WPELTPRR
-627 VLAAMADER
+627 VLEAMADEK

-641 ARRILNPG
+641 ARRVLNQG
-649 EVRRVARSLRRDGH
+649 EVRRLARSLRRDGL
-663 SVHDIAMLDEL
+663 SVHDVALLDEL
-674 QAILGTPARPRK
+674 QTLLGAPARPRR

-761 SWSDPDEAAEARDEA
+761 SWSVPDEAAEARDEA
-776 LGTRPRRRFE
+776 LGSRPRRRFE

-803 VLALAMPGS
+803 VLALAMPGME
-812 KAPSAVR
+812 APRAVR
-819 STGVEPRFTVV
+819 STGVEPRFVA
-830 QKSLG
+830 
-835 ETVRAEAARLLDLVD
+835 VRDGDPAEAVREEARRLLDRVD

-859 QRREEAARWLAGLGE
+859 NRREQAARWLADLGD

-922 TVVSADRDQP
+922 TVLSGRRDDP
-932 DGSGV
+932 DARGV

>member
-1 MRDREISVEQEH
+1 MPSTSEGGPVAVQAHRQDAVGSAHDSVRDREISVEQEH

-21 EEKIHEAEFLMNDAA
+21 EEKIHEAEFLMQDAA
-36 KRGQVGTPGALAERD
+36 RRGQVGTPGALAERD

-56 AGIHLNRLNNEF
+56 AGIHLSRLNNEF

-75 IDLLLGKDGK
+75 IDLLTGKDGK

-93 AVEPAEGAVR
+93 AIEPAEGAVR
-103 DDGTADI
+103 PDNTADI

-119 GVLDSEYAPLVI
+119 GVLDADYAPLVI

-152 VRRRVIRSKGRRV
+152 VRRRVIRSKGRQV

-176 LKAFLDGGELAVIGD
+176 LTAYLDGEELPVIGD

-256 RYSGGILIV
+256 RYAGGILIV

-298 GAEATLYDSPSTARA
+298 GSEATLYDSPAVARA
-313 KGSYRMLRVLRKAAR
+313 KGSSRMLKVLRKAAR
-328 GALELGPAGMLGGA
+328 GALEMNDPPA
-342 DGSGTGAGGGSA
+342 
-354 SGSGASGADA
+354 
-364 SGAGAGGADASG
+364 
-376 TGTGGANGTRSG
+376 
-388 RSAGNGTGS
+388 
-397 EMSGAEASG
+397 
-406 TGVGGANGT
+406 
-415 RSGRSAGNG
+415 
-424 TGSEMSGAD
+424 
-433 ASGSEAGEAEASGS
+433 
-447 GTSGADASG
+447 
-456 TGTSGAYGTR
+456 
-466 SGRSGANGAGAG
+466 
-478 NGSGVGTAAANG
+478 
-490 RGSGTAPASSGS
+490 
-502 ASATAPTQ
+502 
-510 LSFGDDGDGESPAAP
+510 
-525 APVGPPT
+525 

-540 RRLELEA
+540 RRLELQA
-547 AELERI
+547 RELDGI
-553 RRNALGGTAPVN
+553 RHAALGGTAPVN

-572 KLLLDALWA
+572 KLLLDALWE
-581 QSGAATRHTDPELA
+581 QSGAAGRHSDPELA
-595 AELRSSFDEDV
+595 AELRSSFDEDI
-606 TSEDSFIAFLDAW
+606 TSEDAFIAFLDAW
-619 WPELTPRA
+619 WPELTPAA
-627 VLAAMADER
+627 VLDAMADER
-636 RLGRW
+636 RLGRC

-649 EVRRVARSLRRDGH
+649 EVRKVARSLRREGRT
-663 SVHDIAMLDEL
+663 VHDIALLDEL
-674 QAILGTPARPRK
+674 QAVLGAPARPRR

-719 ERTEYA
+719 ERVEYA

-761 SWSDPDEAAEARDEA
+761 SWSDPDEAAQARDEA

-795 EIAELAAK
+795 EIAELASK

-812 KAPSAVR
+812 VSPKAVR

-830 QKSLG
+830 EDTLG
-835 ETVRAEAARLLDLVD
+835 ATVRDEAARLLERVD

-859 QRREEAARWLAGLGE
+859 QRREEARRWLAGLGD

-907 LRVLYVALTRATQQL
+907 LRVLYVALTRATQRL
-922 TVVSADRDQP
+922 TIVSAGRDEP
-932 DGSGV
+932 DAAGV

>member
-1 MRDREISVEQEH
+1 MAAQDAAVDSMVESAVDTVRDREIGVEQEH

-21 EEKIHEAEFLMNDAA
+21 EEKIHEAEFLMHDAA

-75 IDLLLGKDGK
+75 IDLLRGKDGQ

-93 AVEPAEGAVR
+93 SIEPADDAVHA
-103 DDGTADI
+103 DSTADI
-110 AETLHIGRI
+110 GETLHIGRI
-119 GVLDSEYAPLVI
+119 GVLDSDYAPLVI

-176 LKAFLDGGELAVIGD
+176 LSATLDGAELPVIGD

-256 RYSGGILIV
+256 RYAGGILIV

-290 RAIGSLVD
+290 RAVGNLVD
-298 GAEATLYDSPSTARA
+298 GAEATAYDDPAVARV
-313 KGSYRMLRVLRKAAR
+313 KGSSRMLKVLRKAAR
-328 GALELGPAGMLGGA
+328 GALEMPP
-342 DGSGTGAGGGSA
+342 
-354 SGSGASGADA
+354 
-364 SGAGAGGADASG
+364 
-376 TGTGGANGTRSG
+376 
-388 RSAGNGTGS
+388 
-397 EMSGAEASG
+397 
-406 TGVGGANGT
+406 
-415 RSGRSAGNG
+415 
-424 TGSEMSGAD
+424 
-433 ASGSEAGEAEASGS
+433 
-447 GTSGADASG
+447 
-456 TGTSGAYGTR
+456 
-466 SGRSGANGAGAG
+466 
-478 NGSGVGTAAANG
+478 
-490 RGSGTAPASSGS
+490 PASS
-502 ASATAPTQ
+502 AQ
-510 LSFGDDGDGESPAAP
+510 LAFGEEPERGMQG
-525 APVGPPT
+525 PVGTPT

-547 AELERI
+547 DELQRI
-553 RRNALGGTAPVN
+553 RHNVLGGTAPVN

-572 KLLLDALWA
+572 RLLLDALYA
-581 QSGAATRHTDPELA
+581 KSGNGTRHTDPELA

-606 TSEDSFIAFLDAW
+606 ASEDAFIGFLDAW
-619 WPELTPRA
+619 WPELTPRG
-627 VLAAMADER
+627 VLTAMADER

-641 ARRILNPG
+641 SRRILNPG
-649 EVRRVARSLRRDGH
+649 EVRRLARSLRRDAL
-663 SVHDIAMLDEL
+663 SVHDVALLDEL
-674 QAILGTPARPRK
+674 QTLLGTPARPKRR
-686 KRELDPLDQL
+686 RELDPLDQL

-704 VREESQRERAERLAQ
+704 QREESQRERAERLAQ

-761 SWSDPDEAAEARDEA
+761 SWSSPDEAAEARDEA
-776 LGTRPRRRFE
+776 LGTRPRRRFQ

-803 VLALAMPGS
+803 VLALAMPGMQS
-812 KAPSAVR
+812 PSAVR
-819 STGVEPRFTVV
+819 STGVRPRFSVV
-830 QKSLG
+830 PDGDLAKA
-835 ETVRAEAARLLDLVD
+835 VRAEAQRLLHQVD

-859 QRREEAARWLAGLGE
+859 NRREQAARWLAGLGE

-922 TVVSADRDQP
+922 TVVSGRRDEP
-932 DGSGV
+932 DAGGV